1 MEKFIEYCKDYIIDN
16 IEAYED
22 EKVHACDLAD
32 TLMSGPYYDGTLTYS
47 RSQAKDYLIEWW
59 DDCADF
65 LEYSLQHFCEF
76 RVNPFENP
84 ESFIVGM
91 VSEGIAGI
99 LCKVPFVDEHWD
111 GEEITLTPEIIQAI
125 KDGVEE
131 FDDDG
136 EVF

>member
-65 LEYSLQHFCEF
+65 MEYSLQHFGEF
-76 RVNPFENP
+76 RVNPFGNP
-84 ESFIVGM
+84 ESLMVSM

-99 LCKVPFVDEHWD
+99 LCKVPFIDEHWAK
-111 GEEITLTPEIIQAI
+111 EEITLTLEIIQAI

>member
-1 MEKFIEYCKDYIIDN
+1 MENFIEYCKNYIIDN

-22 EKVHACDLAD
+22 KKVHACDLAD

-59 DDCADF
+59 DDCANYIDYCIF
-65 LEYSLQHFCEF
+65 HFGEI
-76 RVNPFENP
+76 RVNPFDNP
-84 ESFIVGM
+84 ESFMVGM
-91 VSEGIAGI
+91 VSEGIVGI
-99 LCKVPFVDEHWD
+99 LSKVPFIDENW
-111 GEEITLTPEIIQAI
+111 GKEEITLTTEVIQAI
-125 KDGVEE
+125 KDRVEE